1 MFRDFNP
8 RTFNR
13 RNIGTSATER
23 PQRADT
29 SSSGRRL
36 DCRLRLVSMNE
47 GRTKSMKEVALRLVG
62 ALPPFRVVLETRRN
76 QTPVTFR
83 HLVRQWA
90 LVGGR
95 GPYWPVHE
103 TSVINNWKNVY
114 AGVDVSPGYSPGCYI
129 QALKPV
135 VIGDYT
141 QIGPNVGLI
150 GANHSVYDSR
160 KHTSTEGIRIGSY
173 CWIGMNAVILPGVV
187 LGDFTIVGAGA
198 IVTKSFADGY
208 GVLAGNPAR
217 QIKILERDLCRRF
230 KNEHEYNGFI
240 PACDFPEFRRAFLS
254 V

>member
-1 MFRDFNP
+1 MKKTMMRMMGMLPLFR
-8 RTFNR
+8 
-13 RNIGTSATER
+13 I
-23 PQRADT
+23 
-29 SSSGRRL
+29 
-36 DCRLRLVSMNE
+36 
-47 GRTKSMKEVALRLVG
+47 
-62 ALPPFRVVLETRRN
+62 VLETRRT
-76 QTPVTFR
+76 QTPVTFQ
-83 HLVRQWA
+83 HLLRQWIF
-90 LVGGR
+90 VRRR
-95 GPYWPVHE
+95 GAYWPVHA
-103 TSVINNWKNVY
+103 TSVINNWRNVY

-129 QALKPV
+129 QALNPV

-160 KHTSTEGIRIGSY
+160 EHTSMEGIRIGSY

-208 GVLAGNPAR
+208 GMLAGNPAR
-217 QIKILERDLCRRF
+217 QIKVLERARCRRF

-240 PACDFPEFRRAFLS
+240 RARDFPEFRRKFLS